1 MTSRLI
7 LVVFGLAALAGCG
20 DNRVPAPVYGQ
31 QLFGDPK
38 LSDSPAN
45 AYACSTCHSSLPGTD
60 PARLDPGYSLY
71 DAASRPS
78 WWGHYEID
86 FLDAVNFCR
95 TSFMDAEVPLSP
107 DQPKAKALYEY
118 LVEISPDQAALALP
132 LSPVKY
138 VVEIPRGDPMRGQA
152 VYVAACARCHGDY
165 GTGKG
170 KLTDAMPVLPDVI
183 LAYPGKYPGLS
194 VPQLVIEKVR
204 HGNFFGLGGTMPPY
218 SKEALSDA
226 DLGALLAYFGL

>member
-1 MTSRLI
+1 MTSRLL
-7 LVVFGLAALAGCG
+7 LVLTVLAACG

-38 LSDSPAN
+38 LSDSPMN
-45 AYACSTCHSSLPGTD
+45 AYACATCHSASPGTH
-60 PARLDPGYSLY
+60 PAQLDPGYSLY

-78 WWGHYEID
+78 WWGGYERN

-95 TSFMDAEVPLSP
+95 GSFMDAEVPLTP
-107 DQPKAKALYEY
+107 DRPEAKALYEY
-118 LVEISPDQAALALP
+118 LAEISPDQVAFQLP
-132 LSPVKY
+132 LTTVKY
-138 VVEIPRGDPMRGQA
+138 IVEIPRGDPTRGQA

-165 GTGKG
+165 GTGNG
-170 KLTDAMPVLPDVI
+170 KLTDTMPVLPDVF
-183 LAYPGKYPGLS
+183 LAYPNKFPSLS

-204 HGNFFGLGGTMPPY
+204 HGSFFGLGGTMPPY
-218 SKEALSDA
+218 GKEALSDA